1 MARRNIKIA
10 VLGLLLA
17 FMAGFYAPAYGADI
31 NDLKSQIEAK
41 NEEIRKLEK
50 EMKQYKGSI
59 EEAKVMAKTLN
70 AQIVT
75 LNTEIKALNTQISL
89 TSTKISKKELE
100 IKQLGYEIENAGIAM
115 TERQKAIKEILV
127 NLKQSEE
134 NTALEAFL
142 KFGTISNFFMEL
154 ENIKAL
160 NGKIRENFDRLRDL
174 KAELGDKKVSAE
186 SANKDLKN
194 LKSELADQK
203 TIQEQ
208 GKAEKNSVLKVTKNQ
223 EAEYQKLL
231 KDRQAKKE
239 AFEKELFQFESQLKY
254 ELDKSKLPQVG
265 KGVLV
270 WPLDSIFI
278 TQYFGK
284 TVDAVRLYRSG
295 THNGIDLRARN
306 GTPVKSAGQGKVTAT
321 GNTDLQFGCY
331 SYGKWILIDHQNGLS
346 ALYAHLSIIKVVAG
360 DQVDLGQ
367 IIGYSGYTGA
377 VDPPGI
383 LGAHLHLTVF
393 ASSAV
398 TIQRYTNSINCQNVS
413 IPVANPNAYLDPLLY
428 L

>member
-1 MARRNIKIA
+1 M
-10 VLGLLLA
+10 A

-174 KAELGDKKVSAE
+174 KAELGDR
-186 SANKDLKN
+186 
-194 LKSELADQK
+194 KS
-203 TIQEQ
+203 
-208 GKAEKNSVLKVTKNQ
+208 
-223 EAEYQKLL
+223 
-231 KDRQAKKE
+231 
-239 AFEKELFQFESQLKY
+239 
-254 ELDKSKLPQVG
+254 
-265 KGVLV
+265 
-270 WPLDSIFI
+270 
-278 TQYFGK
+278 
-284 TVDAVRLYRSG
+284 
-295 THNGIDLRARN
+295 
-306 GTPVKSAGQGKVTAT
+306 
-321 GNTDLQFGCY
+321 
-331 SYGKWILIDHQNGLS
+331 
-346 ALYAHLSIIKVVAG
+346 VV
-360 DQVDLGQ
+360 
-367 IIGYSGYTGA
+367 
-377 VDPPGI
+377 
-383 LGAHLHLTVF
+383 
-393 ASSAV
+393 
-398 TIQRYTNSINCQNVS
+398 
-413 IPVANPNAYLDPLLY
+413 
-428 L
+428 